1 MSRGFSSS
9 AAYTTE
15 RRAYLLYLREFQTL
29 SFPKDQNSRV
39 YDILLNFKYEYDAF
53 KSIIILCNT
62 LSLLMPNDRFCV
74 LSVVTESCAKT
85 L

>member
-1 MSRGFSSS
+1 MFRGFSSS

-15 RRAYLLYLREFQTL
+15 RRAYLLYLQTL
-29 SFPKDQNSRV
+29 SLPKDQNNSRV